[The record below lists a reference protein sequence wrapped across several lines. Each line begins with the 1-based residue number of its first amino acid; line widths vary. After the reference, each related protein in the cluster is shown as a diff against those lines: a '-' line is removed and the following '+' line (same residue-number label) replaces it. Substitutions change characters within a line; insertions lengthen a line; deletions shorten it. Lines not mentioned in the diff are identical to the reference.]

1 MTKLTWSELTLPP
14 INLWSLPNNRN
25 TFVKTKTEDLVEAL
39 YALNMDLY
47 RHQGMANTTIY
58 EAAQRLGDDRA
69 IIAHLM
75 TVLGEA
81 LLCVPAS
88 QRDVF
93 ENIINKIKEI

>member
-1 MTKLTWSELTLPP
+1 
-14 INLWSLPNNRN
+14 
-25 TFVKTKTEDLVEAL
+25 
-39 YALNMDLY
+39 
-47 RHQGMANTTIY
+47 
-58 EAAQRLGDDRA
+58 
-69 IIAHLM
+69 M

>member
-14 INLWSLPNNRN
+14 INLWSLPNNRI
-25 TFVKTKTEDLVEAL
+25 TFVKTKTEDLVEA
-39 YALNMDLY
+39 M
-47 RHQGMANTTIY
+47 M
-58 EAAQRLGDDRA
+58 
-69 IIAHLM
+69 
-75 TVLGEA
+75 VLAEA